1 MEDKEGDKEEME
13 EGRNNPRTT
22 NADKFAG
29 HEDRYHADRIHEEDE
44 KELDES
50 SCGTH
55 RKRNESLQEAIR
67 KIAKAKRVFLG
78 NKRIK

>member
-1 MEDKEGDKEEME
+1 MFPSHD
-13 EGRNNPRTT
+13 PRTT

-50 SCGTH
+50 SCGTDR
-55 RKRNESLQEAIR
+55 RKNESLQESIR
-67 KIAKAKRVFLG
+67 KIARARKVFLNG
-78 NKRIK
+78 KRIR